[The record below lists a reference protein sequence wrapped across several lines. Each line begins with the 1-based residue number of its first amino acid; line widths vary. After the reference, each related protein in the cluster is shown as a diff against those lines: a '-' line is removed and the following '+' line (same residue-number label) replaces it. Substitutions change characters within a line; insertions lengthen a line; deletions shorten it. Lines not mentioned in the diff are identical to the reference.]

1 MNFSNGLIIKAS
13 HNLKHLFMAI
23 FPTFRITFRLMVGT
37 EPAIVNTLI
46 GRFNMKITVEK
57 CKIAIM
63 PSSHN
68 TGKQAKNR
76 EISIFKKEKTVRR
89 GYTDIAVYLISD
101 QPEISIGY
109 LG

>member
-1 MNFSNGLIIKAS
+1 
-13 HNLKHLFMAI
+13 
-23 FPTFRITFRLMVGT
+23 MVGT